1 MRSWRSIIRGIY
13 LRELLSGSDAGF
25 VGFVFEFGCLVHG
38 LCAELE
44 LDASAVECGDDVD
57 ALVARWFGVGDVVF
71 ECAVDDVVGCADGVE
86 AAIDVE
92 FVLDDDAHAVEVVE
106 IGDGGTASEG
116 FFFGAIGGF
125 DAVIDDGRGDAAVL

>member
-1 MRSWRSIIRGIY
+1 M
-13 LRELLSGSDAGF
+13 LRAWLVCG
-25 VGFVFEFGCLVHG
+25 VGTRRVGR
-38 LCAELE
+38 
-44 LDASAVECGDDVD
+44 GDDVD

>member
-1 MRSWRSIIRGIY
+1 M
-13 LRELLSGSDAGF
+13 
-25 VGFVFEFGCLVHG
+25 HG

-44 LDASAVECGDDVD
+44 LDASTVECGDDVD